1 VSMRTITYDEIR
13 GLVRL
18 EDVIDPVRE
27 SFKSY
32 SLGRANIP
40 PVQHLEMPARKHGA
54 LHIKTGHVE
63 PFDFCLVKVA
73 STFPENTRST
83 PPRPSINGVIM
94 VFSAVDGEPLA
105 VLEDRAWITQAR
117 TAGAGAVAAELLAR
131 PGSATLGIIGS
142 GTQARL
148 QARAILHVLPDLQK
162 LLVWGRTPANVS
174 RFLEEVSAAHPR
186 LAIEARSTPEEVA
199 RVADILV
206 TATYAGE
213 PVVRG
218 SWLPEGVLVIA
229 MGADSPFKRELDD
242 EALLRADKVYVDSRS
257 QNEILAEV
265 GHGIRSGLF
274 DASRIDGE
282 IGDVLTSVDRSD
294 GICAGRTSDR
304 ERIICKLTGV
314 AVQEIFV
321 CDYVLR
327 VLGIVGH
334 GRNGARTEVWS
345 AVGAA

>member
-1 VSMRTITYDEIR
+1 VAFRTVTYDEIR

-18 EDVIDPVRE
+18 EDVIAPVRE
-27 SFKSY
+27 AFKSY
-32 SLGRANIP
+32 SQGRANIP
-40 PVQHLEMPARKHGA
+40 PVQHLEMPQRQKGA

-73 STFPENTRST
+73 STFPENTRRE
-83 PPRPSINGVIM
+83 PPSPSINGVIM

-131 PGSATLGIIGS
+131 RGASTLGIVGS

-148 QARAILHVLPDLQK
+148 QATAILHVLPSLRR
-162 LLVWGRTPANVS
+162 LVVWGRTPENARRFGSEMAVS
-174 RFLEEVSAAHPR
+174 HPG
-186 LAIEARSTPEEVA
+186 LAIDVVKTPEDVA
-199 RVADILV
+199 RDADVLV
-206 TATYAGE
+206 TATYANE

-218 SWLPEGVLVIA
+218 EWLGEGVLVIA
-229 MGADSPFKRELDD
+229 MGADSAYKREIDA
-242 EALLRADKVYVDSRS
+242 ETLLRADKVYVDSRS

-265 GHGIRSGLF
+265 GHGIREGLF
-274 DASRIDGE
+274 DAGRIDGE
-282 IGDVLTSVDRSD
+282 IGDVLIAAD
-294 GICAGRTSDR
+294 GGNGAAAGRASDR
-304 ERIICKLTGV
+304 ERIVCKLTGV

-327 VLGIVGH
+327 SLGISS
-334 GRNGARTEVWS
+334 RNRDTTAEIY
-345 AVGAA
+345 AAALA